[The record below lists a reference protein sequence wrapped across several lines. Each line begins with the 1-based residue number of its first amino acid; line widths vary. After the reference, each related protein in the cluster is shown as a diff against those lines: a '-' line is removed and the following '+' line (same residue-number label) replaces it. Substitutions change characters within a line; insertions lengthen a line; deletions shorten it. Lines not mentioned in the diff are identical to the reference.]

1 MIKIGIIGSGN
12 VAHHLIQ
19 AFQKAEGIELV
30 QVVARHP
37 DALQGIIDNSKIIT
51 NIADLQPIDLCIIA
65 VSDHAINTVSQ
76 EIKLK
81 NCVVAHTSGSMPL
94 EVLPQARSAVFYP
107 LQTFSKNKAVDFKN
121 VPIAIETAYS
131 DDGQLLE
138 TVAKS
143 ISEHIYYINSQ
154 QRKALHVAAVFV
166 CNFVNH
172 MYVLGE
178 EICRE
183 HQMPFDLLKPLI
195 AETASKIEVLSPKEA
210 QTGPA
215 IRRDHQT
222 IEAHLAMLTEQEQKN
237 IYALLT
243 QSIQNYE

>member
-1 MIKIGIIGSGN
+1 MIQVSIIGSGN
-12 VAHHLIQ
+12 VAHHLIE
-19 AFQKAEGIELV
+19 AFEKAPEIALV

-37 DALQGIIDNSKIIT
+37 QALKAGVDPSKIIP
-51 NIADLQPIDLCIIA
+51 NPALLQPVDLCIIA
-65 VSDHAINTVSQ
+65 VSDHAIESVSQ

-94 EVLPQARSAVFYP
+94 DILAQDKRAVFYP

-121 VPIAIETAYS
+121 IPIALEAS
-131 DDGQLLE
+131 NAEDQQLLE

-143 ISEHIYYINSQ
+143 ISEQVYYINSE

-172 MYVLGE
+172 LYVLGE
-178 EICRE
+178 EICCE
-183 HQMPFDLLKPLI
+183 HQMPFDLLRPLI
-195 AETASKIEVLSPKEA
+195 AETASKINVLAPKEA

-215 IRRDHQT
+215 IRRDQPT
-222 IEAHLAMLTEQEQKN
+222 IEAHLAWLKN
-237 IYALLT
+237 EPLKKIYSLLT
-243 QSIQNYE
+243 QSIQAHE